1 MAELSVVARRLRQAR
16 LRAGLSQRQLGI
28 KAGIDPFAASARI
41 NQYERG
47 KHTPDIGTAA
57 RLARVLAVPAP
68 FLYAQDNALA
78 SWILAFDE
86 VRPSLRRSIL
96 RKLTDHR
103 SAGSSGDRW
112 VLTLG
117 SANGTPRLSPS
128 GSSSPVSSCRACRLT
143 APSDFVS
150 LLWAASSN
158 RRHTAGHS
166 SNRGRTCRKR
176 L

>member
-47 KHTPDIGTAA
+47 KHTPDVETAA

-86 VRPSLRRSIL
+86 VRPSVRRSII
-96 RKLTDHR
+96 REVTDHR
-103 SAGSSGDRW
+103 SA
-112 VLTLG
+112 
-117 SANGTPRLSPS
+117 
-128 GSSSPVSSCRACRLT
+128 
-143 APSDFVS
+143 
-150 LLWAASSN
+150 
-158 RRHTAGHS
+158 
-166 SNRGRTCRKR
+166 
-176 L
+176 